1 MPISLLLKNRIRMVL
16 LYALMLS
23 FFIYLSGCKGDSPTG
38 PDQALIDEE
47 RTLNSLKKMDDYP
60 FYTMVYYGDY
70 GFREYLNTGTM
81 PPFFALSSS
90 VRGKIAC
97 TCFAA
102 MGSDSCRLFG
112 RNFDETNHIALL
124 LFSRPPDGYASVS
137 MVNMDY
143 LGYSANNTPDEENNR
158 EQLLMAPYFP
168 LDGINEKGVAIGI
181 MGVEKAEPPYTE
193 GRVTLYTPFLIRL
206 VLDYASNLEEAID
219 LMNDYNISFEYGNPA
234 HLLIADS
241 GGHSAIIEFLD
252 NEIKII
258 YNNEPWQVSTNFN
271 VYGTQAPDNVNCWRY
286 KTAYN
291 ILNEKQGNIVDIE
304 AMDILS
310 RVAQGPPYY
319 TMWSIVYN
327 LRTLEMDLVLD
338 RKYSEIFHFKLSDFV
353 SQELSLINGY
363 QTADKHEI
371 KWSAE

>member
-1 MPISLLLKNRIRMVL
+1 MSISLLFKNRIRMVL
-16 LYALMLS
+16 LHALMLL
-23 FFIYLSGCKGDSPTG
+23 FFISLPGCKGGSPTG

-47 RTLNSLKKMDDYP
+47 RTLNSLKRMNDYP
-60 FYTMVYYGDY
+60 FYTMIYYGDY
-70 GFREYLNTGTM
+70 GFGEYLNTGTM
-81 PPFFALSSS
+81 PPFFALSSA
-90 VRGKIAC
+90 VREKIAC
-97 TCFAA
+97 SCFAA

-112 RNFDETNHIALL
+112 RNFDGTNHIALL
-124 LFSRPPDGYASVS
+124 LFSHPPDGYASVS
-137 MVNMDY
+137 MVHMDY

-158 EQLLMAPYFP
+158 EQLLRAPYFP
-168 LDGINEKGVAIGI
+168 MDGINEKGVAIGV

-219 LMNDYNISFEYGNPA
+219 LMNDYNISFEYGNPD

-286 KTAYN
+286 NTAYN
-291 ILNEKQGNIVDIE
+291 ALNDKQGNIVDIE

-327 LRTLEMDLVLD
+327 LKTLEMDLVFD
-338 RKYSEIFHFKLSDFV
+338 RKYSEVFRFKLPDFV
-353 SQELSLINGY
+353 SQE
-363 QTADKHEI
+363 
-371 KWSAE
+371 